1 MKQWVGIIL
10 GLIVALSL
18 MMVYTYRKSNYDI
31 TAYTPTTTMTSN
43 VVAPPLTSNVVAPP
57 PPPPTSNVVAPPP
70 PPPTSNVVAE
80 TVLPPVPKVA
90 ELPPSQ
96 AAATDI
102 EPAYA
107 FEKYAVYGDGTSLT
121 PAPVDTVVPTPKVST
136 YAPMP
141 TDLFAAVHDDS
152 DAFHEI
158 DFQVVDKYGRETSS
172 DAPQAS

>member
-10 GLIVALSL
+10 GLIVAISL

-43 VVAPPLTSNVVAPP
+43 VVAPP
-57 PPPPTSNVVAPPP
+57 PTSNVVAPPP
-70 PPPTSNVVAE
+70 TSNVVTE

-158 DFQVVDKYGRETSS
+158 DFQVVDKYGRETSG

>member
-31 TAYTPTTTMTSN
+31 TAYTPTTT
-43 VVAPPLTSNVVAPP
+43 VTSNVVAPP
-57 PPPPTSNVVAPPP
+57 PTSNVVA

-158 DFQVVDKYGRETSS
+158 DFQVVDKYGRETSG

>member
-10 GLIVALSL
+10 GLIVAISL

-31 TAYTPTTTMTSN
+31 TAYTPTTTM
-43 VVAPPLTSNVVAPP
+43 
-57 PPPPTSNVVAPPP
+57 TSNVVAPPP

-158 DFQVVDKYGRETSS
+158 DFQVVDKYGRETSG

>member
-43 VVAPPLTSNVVAPP
+43 VVAPPL
-57 PPPPTSNVVAPPP
+57 TSNVVAPPP

>member
-1 MKQWVGIIL
+1 MYIMKQWVGIIL
-10 GLIVALSL
+10 GLIVVVSL

-31 TAYTPTTTMTSN
+31 TAYTPTTM
-43 VVAPPLTSNVVAPP
+43 A
-57 PPPPTSNVVAPPP
+57 PTSNVVAPPP
-70 PPPTSNVVAE
+70 MPTSNVVAPPPMPTSNVVAPPPSM
-80 TVLPPVPKVA
+80 TVLPPIPKVA

-121 PAPVDTVVPTPKVST
+121 PAPVDMVVPTPKVST

-141 TDLFAAVHDDS
+141 TDLFAAVHEDT
-152 DAFHEI
+152 DAFQEI
-158 DFQVVDKYGRETSS
+158 DFQVVDKYGRETSG

>member
-10 GLIVALSL
+10 GLIVAISL

-43 VVAPPLTSNVVAPP
+43 VVAPP
-57 PPPPTSNVVAPPP
+57 PTSNVV
-70 PPPTSNVVAE
+70 TE

-158 DFQVVDKYGRETSS
+158 DFQVVDKYGRETSG

>member
-1 MKQWVGIIL
+1 MYMKQWVGIIL

-43 VVAPPLTSNVVAPP
+43 VVAPP
-57 PPPPTSNVVAPPP
+57 PPPPTSNVVA

-158 DFQVVDKYGRETSS
+158 DFQVVDKYGRETSG

>member
-10 GLIVALSL
+10 GLIVAISL

-31 TAYTPTTTMTSN
+31 TAYTPTTTM
-43 VVAPPLTSNVVAPP
+43 
-57 PPPPTSNVVAPPP
+57 TSNVVAPPP

-136 YAPMP
+136 YAPWQRS
-141 TDLFAAVHDDS
+141 TVSL
-152 DAFHEI
+152 
-158 DFQVVDKYGRETSS
+158 
-172 DAPQAS
+172 

>member
-43 VVAPPLTSNVVAPP
+43 VVAPP
-57 PPPPTSNVVAPPP
+57 PPPPTSNVVA

-158 DFQVVDKYGRETSS
+158 DFQVVDKYGRETSG